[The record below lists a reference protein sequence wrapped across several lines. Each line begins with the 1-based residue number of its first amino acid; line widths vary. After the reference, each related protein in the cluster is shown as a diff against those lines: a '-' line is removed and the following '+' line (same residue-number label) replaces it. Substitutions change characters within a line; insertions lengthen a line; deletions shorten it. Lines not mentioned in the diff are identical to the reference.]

1 MKDWPPVSLL
11 LTDSA
16 DCFQK
21 PLRKEHISVFRNTS
35 QDILQLQGPCQ
46 DIKANNSGAERDER
60 PLRWQCPCFH
70 WQSDLFIASQ
80 CRSPNLWGFWKAWP
94 GEFLSFHTMCCQ
106 IFDVKL
112 EQHCHFPPMTDSL
125 NCKAEMM
132 SKWYQDW
139 SQAVTAAEWDNY
151 RELMNSKHKRVFE
164 DF

>member
-1 MKDWPPVSLL
+1 MWWKIGPLLAFCWLTVLTVSRSHWEKS
-11 LTDSA
+11 T
-16 DCFQK
+16 
-21 PLRKEHISVFRNTS
+21 SVFLGTHHRTS
-35 QDILQLQGPCQ
+35 CSFRVPARTSKQ
-46 DIKANNSGAERDER
+46 GAERDER
-60 PLRWQCPCFH
+60 PLRWQCPCAH

-94 GEFLSFHTMCCQ
+94 GEFLPFHTMCCQ